1 MEEPKEPAIAT
12 IDFDLPVTIP
22 LDYAGTASQRLE
34 IYRTW
39 SGRASQNEVKLW
51 LEELRDRFG
60 PLPEEAK
67 ALAAIAGLKLA
78 AAKKGIDSIRW
89 IQGRFAFF
97 RKEKVIL
104 AWPGNLPDSSKTLS
118 RFARAAMK
126 KCREL

>member
-1 MEEPKEPAIAT
+1 M
-12 IDFDLPVTIP
+12 TIP

-89 IQGRFAFF
+89 IQGSFAFF
-97 RKEKVIL
+97 RKEKVLL
-104 AWPGNLPDSSKTLS
+104 AWPGNLPESPQSLS
-118 RFARAAMK
+118 RFARSALK
-126 KCREL
+126 KCRNL